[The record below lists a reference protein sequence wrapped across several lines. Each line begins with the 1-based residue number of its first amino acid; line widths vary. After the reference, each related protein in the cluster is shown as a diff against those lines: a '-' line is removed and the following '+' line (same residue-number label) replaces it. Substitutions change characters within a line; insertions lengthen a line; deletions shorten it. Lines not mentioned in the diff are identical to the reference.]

1 VSSDIL
7 GPGDSALRVVLG
19 EDDVLMREG
28 IARLLTEAGLEVV
41 AQAADADDLIRKV
54 LAHQPD
60 VAIVDIQMPPLY
72 HGDGLTAAIE
82 LRRQLPDCGVL
93 ILSAFCDATYAAALI
108 GDRPDGVGYLLKER
122 VGDLATFVDAV
133 ARVGSGGSAL
143 DPEVVARILG
153 RHRRDD
159 PLDRLTDRERAVL
172 TVMAE
177 GRSNS
182 GIAEALSVSEAA
194 VEKHITAIF
203 RKLELGVEDTEH
215 RRVRAVL
222 TYIGARGRHVRS
234 RYEQH

>member
-1 VSSDIL
+1 MSADIL
-7 GPGDSALRVVLG
+7 GSGGSVLRVVLG

-41 AQAADADDLIRKV
+41 AQAADAEDLIRKV

-72 HGDGLTAAIE
+72 DDDGLAAAIE
-82 LRRQLPDCGVL
+82 LRRRLPGCGVL
-93 ILSAFCDATYAAALI
+93 ILSAFCDANYATSLI

-122 VGDLATFVDAV
+122 VGDIATFVDAIV
-133 ARVGSGGSAL
+133 RVGSGGSAL

-153 RHRRDD
+153 RHRGDD
-159 PLDRLTDRERAVL
+159 PLDRLTDRERTVL
-172 TVMAE
+172 AVMAE

-182 GIAEALSVSEAA
+182 GIAEALGVSEAA
-194 VEKHITAIF
+194 VEKHTTAIF
-203 RKLELGVEDTEH
+203 RKLEIGTEDTDH

-222 TYIGARGRHVRS
+222 AFLEKRGG
-234 RYEQH
+234 